1 MDHTPPDFSAHGILQ
16 ARILEWVAMPSSR
29 GSSQPRDQTHGIFQI
44 MLQDIKILQPINNKL
59 LSKLHFFPKGS
70 VFPQILSFVYHL
82 HDFFDIPHAI
92 NTASY
97 GKGVDFL
104 KFKLFVNKPLYQ
116 HHKGMSL
123 SCQTEKTTGKASIT
137 KIRLLAYN

>member
-1 MDHTPPDFSAHGILQ
+1 M
-16 ARILEWVAMPSSR
+16 
-29 GSSQPRDQTHGIFQI
+29 FQI

-97 GKGVDFL
+97 GKGFDFL
-104 KFKLFVNKPLYQ
+104 KFKLFVNKALYQ
-116 HHKGMSL
+116 QHKGMSL
-123 SCQTEKTTGKASIT
+123 SCQRRQLARRASQ
-137 KIRLLAYN
+137 K